1 MGAILK
7 GLTTVKYKLC
17 RVSKAYKVISRRT
30 LTLLIV
36 PFYRIHLNLI
46 PRIVAFNSNKYAVYF
61 LNDATR
67 INKVDIIVKKLSLTQ
82 RVIIYYNIIK

>member
-1 MGAILK
+1 M
-7 GLTTVKYKLC
+7 VEYKLY

-46 PRIVAFNSNKYAVYF
+46 PGIVAFNSNKYAVYF
-61 LNDATR
+61 LNNIMR
-67 INKVDIIVKKLSLTQ
+67 INKVDIIAKKSFLT
-82 RVIIYYNIIK
+82 